1 MGYIKTLKKLYKA
14 SGLSA
19 SLIIEVFMRRKSI
32 LVIVEKV
39 DVGKPGLKI
48 ISDKGCFLL
57 RKHHFDCYSN
67 NWPSPD
73 VAAGNFV
80 AALRALNLQDRM
92 TGLEQAVQPAVQLP
106 SVFNSPLITDAQ
118 PHEPIDRVAI
128 VR

>member
-1 MGYIKTLKKLYKA
+1 MYGYIKTLKKLYEA

-39 DVGKPGLKI
+39 DGGKPGLKV

-67 NWPSPD
+67 NCGRSTSIQ
-73 VAAGNFV
+73 AGMLSYGIPV
-80 AALRALNLQDRM
+80 PLYLR
-92 TGLEQAVQPAVQLP
+92 
-106 SVFNSPLITDAQ
+106 
-118 PHEPIDRVAI
+118 
-128 VR
+128 